1 MGCARPPGG
10 GCLTAIV
17 LVGVLALSLGKAG
30 PNPDELAA
38 AIPLAEVALAARW
51 VRTGQALEAQDFTDL
66 AVEAFLIAVTL
77 EGPAAHRRLQ
87 RIASLWNLLCCWR
100 AAAEGFSRRRRA
112 PTGSDQ
118 SQHLIH
124 TIF

>member
-17 LVGVLALSLGKAG
+17 LVGLLALSLGKAG
-30 PNPDELAA
+30 PIPDELAA

-77 EGPAAHRRLQ
+77 EGPAAHCRLQ
-87 RIASLWNLLCCWR
+87 RIASLWNMLSCGR
-100 AAAEGFSRRRRA
+100 AAAEGFKPDVASRLLVR
-112 PTGSDQ
+112 TGVS
-118 SQHLIH
+118 I
-124 TIF
+124 